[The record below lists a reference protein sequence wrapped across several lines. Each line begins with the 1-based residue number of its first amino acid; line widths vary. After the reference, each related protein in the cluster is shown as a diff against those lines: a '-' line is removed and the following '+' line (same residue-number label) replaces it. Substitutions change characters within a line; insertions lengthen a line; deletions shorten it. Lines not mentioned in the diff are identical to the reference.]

1 MPCLQRPIC
10 LACGCASL
18 KTACPCGLQ
27 GSRFL
32 GARRSSWASCV
43 SPIYRTAVREIR
55 DARSGSDA
63 LGDKRFQAR
72 IETALGRRVTR
83 GTPGRPIATRNAVPE
98 QQSDLF

>member
-1 MPCLQRPIC
+1 MPRLQRPLC

-27 GSRFL
+27 GSRVL

-55 DARSGSDA
+55 DASSGSDA
-63 LGDKRFQAR
+63 LGGKA
-72 IETALGRRVTR
+72 G
-83 GTPGRPIATRNAVPE
+83 PPIATRDAVPE
-98 QQSDLF
+98 QQPDLF